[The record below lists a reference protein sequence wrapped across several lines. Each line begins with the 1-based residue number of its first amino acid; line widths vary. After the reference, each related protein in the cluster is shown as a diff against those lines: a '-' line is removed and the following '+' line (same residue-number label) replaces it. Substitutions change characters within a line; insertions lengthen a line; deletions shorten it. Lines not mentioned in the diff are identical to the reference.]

1 MNKNIPTHQKENT
14 QAYVSWASESNRE
27 ESLAAYGSALIK
39 ASDNIIH
46 AQNRDFSN
54 LTNYADGKPG
64 LNSKDFDWFRPG
76 QAAPRTDK
84 EAIAFGR
91 YVYKRVGII
100 RNSMDLMGDFC
111 AQGVRLVHPN
121 KRIERFYR
129 EWFKQVEGERVSERL
144 GHLLFR
150 EANVPLRWYTAKIN
164 KAKRLEMQKS
174 IAADISINKN
184 SQTFQKGEIP
194 WRYSFIDP
202 LLVSPIGGSMST
214 LTNETLLKLKI
225 PTKLRN
231 EIRRLVNM
239 SNKNDAEGVA
249 ASRLLSQMSPDI
261 LEAVKRNKEVILPPE
276 KSNIYYY
283 KKDDWDCWATPIS
296 CSAFE
301 ALNLYQRLQL
311 ADKAALDG
319 AMNKIRVWKI
329 GSLEHKLAPTE
340 IASSTLSDMLGANVG
355 GGTIDIV
362 WGPDIELL
370 ETSSDIQSYLG
381 EAKYK
386 PALTDI
392 YSTLGIPS
400 SLTGSASGGTTNNY
414 ISLKTLVER
423 LNYVRAIVVKHWEE
437 QIEIVQKAMGF
448 RKPAQVEFDIMH
460 LEDPA
465 AMTTLLLNM
474 ADRNIVSDEFVQ
486 RHVKADPDMEK
497 NRLSKESQDR
507 NNKGR
512 EKVSP
517 YHQVDQDYGLKKI
530 ALQTGQSA
538 PSEVGLELEEKKE
551 GEDSLV
557 NLKEPKGNPSQQ
569 ESPVQEPGRPKNVK
583 DTQKRQEKTFT
594 PKIKASFGSDM
605 IWAEEA
611 QAKISDIIN
620 PLMLASL
627 GKKSLRNLTS
637 EEFDGLEDVKFEI
650 LCNLNIGDEI
660 TSEIISEVVKVPVEN
675 IHAEFNLWLDNSR
688 EEFDS
693 ESLSVSEMR
702 KMRTYY
708 YITKKYEA

>member
-1 MNKNIPTHQKENT
+1 
-14 QAYVSWASESNRE
+14 
-27 ESLAAYGSALIK
+27 
-39 ASDNIIH
+39 
-46 AQNRDFSN
+46 
-54 LTNYADGKPG
+54 
-64 LNSKDFDWFRPG
+64 
-76 QAAPRTDK
+76 
-84 EAIAFGR
+84 
-91 YVYKRVGII
+91 
-100 RNSMDLMGDFC
+100 
-111 AQGVRLVHPN
+111 
-121 KRIERFYR
+121 
-129 EWFKQVEGERVSERL
+129 
-144 GHLLFR
+144 
-150 EANVPLRWYTAKIN
+150 
-164 KAKRLEMQKS
+164 
-174 IAADISINKN
+174 
-184 SQTFQKGEIP
+184 
-194 WRYSFIDP
+194 
-202 LLVSPIGGSMST
+202 
-214 LTNETLLKLKI
+214 
-225 PTKLRN
+225 
-231 EIRRLVNM
+231 
-239 SNKNDAEGVA
+239 
-249 ASRLLSQMSPDI
+249 
-261 LEAVKRNKEVILPPE
+261 
-276 KSNIYYY
+276 
-283 KKDDWDCWATPIS
+283 
-296 CSAFE
+296 
-301 ALNLYQRLQL
+301 
-311 ADKAALDG
+311 
-319 AMNKIRVWKI
+319 MNKIRVWKI

-400 SLTGSASGGTTNNY
+400 SLTGNASGGTTNNY

-423 LNYVRAIVVKHWEE
+423 LNYVRGIVIKHWEE

-474 ADRNIVSDEFVQ
+474 ADRNIISDEFVQ

-497 NRLSKESQDR
+497 TRINKEDLNRVGGGK
-507 NNKGR
+507 

-538 PSEVGLELEEKKE
+538 PSEVGLQLEEKKQ

-557 NLKEPKGNPSQQ
+557 DLKEPKGNPNQNANPS
-569 ESPVQEPGRPKNVK
+569 QEPGRPKNVK

-611 QAKISDIIN
+611 QSEISKIIN
-620 PLMLASL
+620 PMILSSL
-627 GKKSLRNLTS
+627 GKKSIRNLTS
-637 EEFDGLEDVKFEI
+637 EEFTGLEDIKFEI
-650 LCNLNIGDEI
+650 LCNLDIGDEI
-660 TSEIISEVVKVPVEN
+660 TSDSIVKAMDTPLKNLHSE
-675 IHAEFNLWLDNSR
+675 FSFWLDNSK
-688 EEFDS
+688 EDFDS
-693 ESLSVSEMR
+693 SSLSVAEVR